1 MTRDFAKTL
10 SEIDEFFM
18 NKGRVHQTLDR
29 LAARF
34 AEHGIAYAVIGGMA
48 LAAHGFVRPTE
59 DVDVL
64 LTPHGLE
71 QFRSGLL
78 GLGYVPA
85 FSGALKTFRDTETGV
100 RIEVITQ
107 GEYPG
112 DGEPKPV
119 VFPDPSDV
127 SMDESG
133 ISVVGLPTLVEL
145 KLASGL
151 SAPHRLRDLAD
162 VQELIVRRGLT
173 REFAEGLN
181 ESVRQEYTRLWE
193 TMEGAR
199 RLGSER
205 DRGPEV

>member
-1 MTRDFAKTL
+1 MSRDFAKTL
-10 SEIDEFFM
+10 NEIDEFYM
-18 NKGRVHQTLDR
+18 KKGPVHQTLER
-29 LAARF
+29 LAVRLD
-34 AEHGIAYAVIGGMA
+34 EQRIAYAVIEGMA

-64 LTPHGLE
+64 MTPGGLE
-71 QFRSGLL
+71 QFRTSLL
-78 GLGYVPA
+78 GLGYAPA
-85 FSGALKTFRDTETGV
+85 FNGAMKTFRDTETNV

-119 VFPDPSDV
+119 VFPNPASV
-127 SMDESG
+127 SISETG

-162 VQELIVRRGLT
+162 VQELIARLGLT
-173 REFAEGLN
+173 REFAEGLD
-181 ESVRQEYTRLWE
+181 ESVRQEYVRLWE

-199 RLGSER
+199 RLGSAR
-205 DRGPEV
+205 DRSPER

>member
-1 MTRDFAKTL
+1 MTRDFARTL
-10 SEIDEFFM
+10 SEIDDFYM
-18 NKGRVHQTLDR
+18 KKGPVHQTLER
-29 LAARF
+29 LAARL
-34 AEHGIAYAVIGGMA
+34 AEHRIAYAVIGGMA

-64 LTPHGLE
+64 MTPLGLE
-71 QFRSGLL
+71 QFRSGLV
-78 GLGYVPA
+78 GLGYAPA
-85 FSGALKTFRDTETGV
+85 FNGALKTFRDTETGV

-119 VFPDPSDV
+119 VFPDPSDI
-127 SMDESG
+127 SIDESG

-162 VQELIVRRGLT
+162 VQELIARLELT
-173 REFAEGLN
+173 RDFVEGLD
-181 ESVRQEYTRLWE
+181 ESVRQEYLRLWE
-193 TMEGAR
+193 TVDRAR
-199 RLGSER
+199 RLGHER
-205 DRGPEV
+205 DGGLG